1 MSVEA
6 SISVKDVIVI
16 IVGLLTLGI
25 GYYVK
30 VTNTSIKELVA
41 EIKALAGEFKQA
53 IQRVDDKREVC
64 QKEIAQSYASKRDLA
79 RVEGD
84 VSELYDNVAD
94 LRVQVHEAKAY
105 ASGVL
110 NAVNKAKPEGQ

>member
-1 MSVEA
+1 MSVDA
-6 SISVKDVIVI
+6 SVSVKDVIVI

-30 VTNTSIKELVA
+30 ATNTSIKELVH
-41 EIKALAGEFKQA
+41 EIKAQAGEFKA
-53 IQRVDDKREVC
+53 SLQRMDDKREAC
-64 QKEIAQSYASKRDLA
+64 QKDMAQAFASKHDLA

-84 VSELYDNVAD
+84 VSELYDNVAE

-105 ASGVL
+105 AHGVVSTI
-110 NAVNKAKPEGQ
+110 AKTKPEG